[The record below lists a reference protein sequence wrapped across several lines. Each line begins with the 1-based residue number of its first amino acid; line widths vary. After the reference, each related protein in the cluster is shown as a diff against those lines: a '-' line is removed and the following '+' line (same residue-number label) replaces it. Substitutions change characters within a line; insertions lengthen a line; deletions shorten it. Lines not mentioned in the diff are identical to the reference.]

1 MQKWLRC
8 KRIIWDLPQVQ
19 KRERES
25 DAVFGQSFRS
35 TGDLV
40 ETTRGRPCRFAV
52 INHQRNHWIQG
63 EFVAPALFPDP
74 NNVAQKLEAGH
85 LVGVTLVLQK
95 QINQSFGRGT
105 TIRCQLDRI
114 QDIGVALS
122 QVLVD
127 KRPFLQFQ
135 GSQVERLDHFGW
147 KIRLEQTTDSRQV
160 RERIVEEIG
169 MRRWKSSMPGL

>member
-1 MQKWLRC
+1 
-8 KRIIWDLPQVQ
+8 
-19 KRERES
+19 
-25 DAVFGQSFRS
+25 
-35 TGDLV
+35 
-40 ETTRGRPCRFAV
+40 
-52 INHQRNHWIQG
+52 
-63 EFVAPALFPDP
+63 
-74 NNVAQKLEAGH
+74 
-85 LVGVTLVLQK
+85 
-95 QINQSFGRGT
+95 
-105 TIRCQLDRI
+105 LDRI